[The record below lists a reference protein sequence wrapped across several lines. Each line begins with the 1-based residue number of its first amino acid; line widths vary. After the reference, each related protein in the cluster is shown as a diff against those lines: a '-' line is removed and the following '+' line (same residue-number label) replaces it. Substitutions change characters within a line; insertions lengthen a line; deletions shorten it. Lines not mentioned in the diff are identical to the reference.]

1 MPALFMPTLVLAL
14 FACDGQTKTESEQST
29 APAVTDDTPPPPPAD
44 VDVPLPDLPEG
55 PAQDVKLEG
64 STIQFTGAKISG
76 SHDGGFSNFSGKVI
90 LKDDEVTATT
100 FTIDLSSTT
109 ADHPKLVKH
118 LVSKDF
124 FHAEKYENAKFVSS
138 AVIPAKNPGAV
149 THKVDGVLEFHG
161 KSRPLSFP
169 ASITVG
175 ETETT
180 VTATFDINRQNWGVS
195 YPGKPDDLIK
205 DDVEVRLNLTFPAT
219 GSSAE

>member
-1 MPALFMPTLVLAL
+1 M
-14 FACDGQTKTESEQST
+14 
-29 APAVTDDTPPPPPAD
+29 
-44 VDVPLPDLPEG
+44 
-55 PAQDVKLEG
+55 
-64 STIQFTGAKISG
+64 
-76 SHDGGFSNFSGKVI
+76 
-90 LKDDEVTATT
+90 
-100 FTIDLSSTT
+100 SSTT